1 MPLCVSS
8 FAALIKDQGFFVV
21 FSPRLAENLAAAGA
35 GAVFVTIALLCR
47 FTQRGD

>member
-35 GAVFVTIALLCR
+35 GAIFVTIALLCR